1 MNQNLACF
9 CSGIHLCLNL
19 TASLQSSGQDGGR
32 GGGQDGTRV
41 MVSFAPLQHR
51 ELLEDATVRI
61 LLSLVTSPSASMV
74 KPKLPVVPRE
84 GRLRQSIEAF
94 SFICKY
100 SVKVLP
106 ASWTTVKK
114 QPLQLT

>member
-1 MNQNLACF
+1 M
-9 CSGIHLCLNL
+9 NL
-19 TASLQSSGQDGGR
+19 TASLQSSGQDGG
-32 GGGQDGTRV
+32 GGGGQQDGTRV

-84 GRLRQSIEAF
+84 GEVTPEYRSLFLYMQ
-94 SFICKY
+94 
-100 SVKVLP
+100 VLSEGP
-106 ASWTTVKK
+106 AS
-114 QPLQLT
+114 LLDDC